1 MVNVPCLPGQKHHH
15 LAVHLRI
22 RLEPHF
28 PLALN
33 IKRPFNQEIIMKRTL
48 LFLAVLSLAAAPALA
63 AEEITIEVHAVS
75 ESGIGDVLGTVV
87 LSDSENGLVITPSLK
102 QLAPGAHGFH
112 IHQNPSCAT
121 QEKDG
126 KKVAGGAAGGHYDP
140 ASSSKHEGPE
150 GHGHHGDL
158 PVLLVNDAGVASQP
172 MVAPR
177 LKLADV
183 KGRALM
189 IHEGGDNY
197 SDQPKPLGGGGARIA
212 CGVIE

>member
-1 MVNVPCLPGQKHHH
+1 
-15 LAVHLRI
+15 
-22 RLEPHF
+22 
-28 PLALN
+28 
-33 IKRPFNQEIIMKRTL
+33 MKRTL
-48 LFLAVLSLAAAPALA
+48 LSLAIFGLAMAPAFA
-63 AEEITIEVHAVS
+63 AEEKTVDVRAVT
-75 ESGIGDVLGTVV
+75 ENGIGDSIGTVV

-102 QLAPGAHGFH
+102 KLSPGAHGFH
-112 IHQNPSCAT
+112 IHQNPSCET

-126 KKVAGGAAGGHYDP
+126 KKVAGGAAGGAAGGHYDP

-177 LKLADV
+177 LKLADI

-197 SDQPKPLGGGGARIA
+197 SDQPKPLGGGGARVA
-212 CGVIE
+212 CGVID

>member
-1 MVNVPCLPGQKHHH
+1 
-15 LAVHLRI
+15 
-22 RLEPHF
+22 
-28 PLALN
+28 
-33 IKRPFNQEIIMKRTL
+33 MKRTL
-48 LFLAVLSLAAAPALA
+48 LSLAILGLAMAPAFA
-63 AEEITIEVHAVS
+63 AEEITVDVRAITEN
-75 ESGIGDVLGTVV
+75 GIGDSIGTVV
-87 LSDSENGLVITPSLK
+87 LSDSENGLMITPSLK
-102 QLAPGAHGFH
+102 KLSPGAHGFH
-112 IHQNPSCAT
+112 IHQNPSCET

-197 SDQPKPLGGGGARIA
+197 SDQPNPLGGGGARVA
-212 CGVIE
+212 CGVID